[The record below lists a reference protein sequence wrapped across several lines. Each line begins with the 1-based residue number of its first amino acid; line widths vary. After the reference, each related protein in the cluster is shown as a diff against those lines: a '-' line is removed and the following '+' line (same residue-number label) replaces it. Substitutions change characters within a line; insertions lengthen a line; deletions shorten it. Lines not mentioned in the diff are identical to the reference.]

1 MHSFKVSGFQAPEI
15 GKSLRLTLMALVLAV
30 LGSTPAWAQGQIPY
44 QRLLV
49 LVAGPSG
56 DRIHPDQQAVVA
68 HLNGLR
74 SEYGLGAL
82 QMGTMHFDR
91 PAEAEILEGAL
102 GFSRYRGVTVGL
114 VELDSRGVPVR
125 TLYKLENVTQGSLE
139 ATQGD
144 LLNRWSQISGEA
156 LPAIQ
161 AAAKSQPLGPPR
173 ETYSFEGIRAVITE
187 LDEKAEFLWREVRNA
202 PLRDDGQDEEVRR
215 QTRDLAEAMEAL
227 KAASDRGVI
236 FPIYELEEVVRI
248 GYDWEDSEPQFFL
261 PVPLRGEVRRVLTL
275 LGQTEDILKQGLIEQ
290 R

>member
-1 MHSFKVSGFQAPEI
+1 MNIFPTPPRPSFQIVFVWA
-15 GKSLRLTLMALVLAV
+15 TLLVF
-30 LGSTPAWAQGQIPY
+30 GSSWVWAQANIPY

-56 DRIHPDQQAVVA
+56 DRIHPEQQAVVA
-68 HLNGLR
+68 HLNSVR

-82 QMGTMHFDR
+82 QMGTMHYDR
-91 PAEAEILEGAL
+91 PAEAEILEGVL

-114 VELDSRGVPVR
+114 VELDNRGVPVR
-125 TLYKLENVTQGSLE
+125 TLYKMENVTKGSLE
-139 ATQGD
+139 AGQAD

-156 LPAIQ
+156 LPAIK
-161 AAAKSQPLGPPR
+161 AATQQPPTLGPPR

-187 LDEKAEFLWREVRNA
+187 LDDKAQFLWREVRNA
-202 PLRDDGQDEEVRR
+202 PLRADGQDEEVRR
-215 QTRDLAEAMEAL
+215 QTRDLAEGMEAL

-248 GYDWEDSEPQFFL
+248 GYDWEDSEPQYFL

-275 LGQTEDILKQGLIEQ
+275 LEQTEDILKQGLLDG